1 MKVREEANMR
11 LDELINKVNN
21 KSDEHKQRAYI
32 EERIVSVV
40 NVLIKKRVDLNMTQK
55 ELAIKLGMKQEAIA
69 RFESIKVIP
78 KIDTIFKIAYG
89 LDLDLK
95 IADAVEFENVKESI
109 STLNDKLD
117 QISDKMNEI
126 KYSIK
131 RDTEFYCPQI
141 LGSTSTT
148 LTC

>member
-1 MKVREEANMR
+1 MR

-32 EERIVSVV
+32 EERIVSIVKI
-40 NVLIKKRVDLNMTQK
+40 LIKKRVELNMTQK

-95 IADAVEFENVKESI
+95 IADAVEFENVKKSI
-109 STLNDKLD
+109 ATVNEALNDTLE
-117 QISDKMNEI
+117 QINQTIEKIN
-126 KYSIK
+126 YSIK
-131 RDTEFYCPQI
+131 METKIAYSPQI
-141 LGSTSTT
+141 LGSTSTA
-148 LTC
+148 LIC